1 VCLTKE
7 AAHLVKFKIFSGLD
21 RDQVWA
27 EAIESEVNSSS
38 TAINLIGPVHTG
50 VKGPDMLFGYLLK

>member
-1 VCLTKE
+1 VCLAKE

-21 RDQVWA
+21 GDQLWT
-27 EAIESEVNSSS
+27 EAIVSEVNSSS

-50 VKGPDMLFGYLLK
+50 VKGPDMLFG

>member
-1 VCLTKE
+1 MCLAKE

-21 RDQVWA
+21 GDQLWT
-27 EAIESEVNSSS
+27 EAIVSEVNSSS

-50 VKGPDMLFGYLLK
+50 VKGPDMLFG